1 MSSSLK
7 RQGGFSLAET
17 LLAMLMS
24 VIVVTSLAGYQRTL
38 SLGMTQQK
46 QYRQLWRLG
55 WQQTQLQPPALP
67 AGWVAKRVQTMRQ
80 RCISISISVTIT
92 TPTGRQGRMAR
103 LHCPT
108 GQ

>member
-1 MSSSLK
+1 MSATLK
-7 RQGGFSLAET
+7 RQRGFSLTET
-17 LLAMLMS
+17 LLAMLLT
-24 VIVVTSLAGYQRTL
+24 VIVVTSLAGYYRTL
-38 SLGMTQQK
+38 SLGIIRQQ

-67 AGWVAKRVQTMRQ
+67 AGWVAKRMQTMQ
-80 RCISISISVTIT
+80 QSCVSISVTIT
-92 TPTGRQGRMAR
+92 APTGRQGRMAR

>member
-1 MSSSLK
+1 MSASLK

-17 LLAMLMS
+17 LLAMLLS
-24 VIVVTSLAGYQRTL
+24 VIVVTSLAGYHRTL
-38 SLGMTQQK
+38 SLGMTLQK

-67 AGWVAKRVQTMRQ
+67 AGWVAKRVQTMQ
-80 RCISISISVTIT
+80 QSCVSISVTIT
-92 TPTGRQGRMAR
+92 TPTGRQGGMAR

>member
-1 MSSSLK
+1 MSAPLR

-17 LLAMLMS
+17 LLAMLLT
-24 VIVVTSLAGYQRTL
+24 VIVVTSLAGYHRAL
-38 SLGMTQQK
+38 SLGMTRQH

-67 AGWVAKRVQTMRQ
+67 AGWVAKRVETMQQ
-80 RCISISISVTIT
+80 RCVSISVTIT
-92 TPTGRQGRMAR
+92 APTGRQGRMAR

>member
-1 MSSSLK
+1 MSASLK

-17 LLAMLMS
+17 LLAMLLT
-24 VIVVTSLAGYQRTL
+24 VIVVTSLAGYHRAL
-38 SLGMTQQK
+38 SLGMTRQQ

-67 AGWVAKRVQTMRQ
+67 AGWGAKRVETMQQ
-80 RCISISISVTIT
+80 RCVSISVTIT
-92 TPTGRQGRMAR
+92 APTGRQGRMAR